1 MGNRNIEDWTDS
13 VDDEEFSLLGSRFVR
28 ALKTQEKR
36 KSLSAYRDDDW
47 NHRPRKRIRPEPYRD
62 RFI

>member
-1 MGNRNIEDWTDS
+1 VGNRNSEDWTDYA
-13 VDDEEFSLLGSRFVR
+13 DDEDYSILGSRFAR

-36 KSLSAYRDDDW
+36 KELGTYRESDW
-47 NHRPRKRIRPEPYRD
+47 NHRQRKRIRPEPYRD

>member
-1 MGNRNIEDWTDS
+1 VGNRNTEDWTDLT
-13 VDDEEFSLLGSRFVR
+13 DDDYSLLGSRFAR

-36 KSLSAYRDDDW
+36 RELGTYRESDW